1 MIQAVCVV
9 NRHGEPLMPT
19 TPRKAR
25 LLLKE
30 GKARI
35 LRYQPFFTIQLCVGV
50 SGYRQPLKLGIASNH
65 SRIH

>member
-1 MIQAVCVV
+1 MVQAVCVV

-35 LRYQPFFTIQLCVGV
+35 LRYQPFFTIQWCVGV
-50 SGYRQPLKLGIASNH
+50 SGYRQPIKLGLDSGYV
-65 SRIH
+65 SRA